1 MGRKQEERG
10 ERRGHSAEK
19 RQKLSLV

>member
-19 RQKLSLV
+19 RQKFSLV